1 MQGDEDGLCVVDAAN
16 QRILTRTATAQPL
29 SAEDLRARY
38 DSIASLHIVKGIKSK
53 TKDTLSA
60 KDSMQRVAAWEIVR
74 A

>member
-16 QRILTRTATAQPL
+16 QRILTRTATTQPL

-38 DSIASLHIVKGIKSK
+38 DSIASLYIVKGMKSK

-60 KDSMQRVAAWEIVR
+60 KDSMQRVAAWERVR